1 MRYPSRVALQV
12 GDSAP
17 DFELASHR
25 GEQIRLSHFRGQK
38 CVILAFHPLAWT
50 PVCTNQMIS
59 YEDDYAWFA
68 EHDTHVLG
76 VGVDAVP
83 SKSAWAKS
91 LGGVSFDLLSDFHPQ
106 GAVAAAYGVA
116 RDDGISER
124 AVFVVDKEGA
134 VAFAKVYDIPTLPD
148 TAEVKAVIERLRE

>member
-1 MRYPSRVALQV
+1 MRYPSGVALKV
-12 GDSAP
+12 GDFAP

-25 GEQIRLSHFRGQK
+25 GDQIRLSHFRGQK
-38 CVILAFHPLAWT
+38 RVILAFHPLAWT
-50 PVCTNQMIS
+50 PVCTNQMTS
-59 YEDDYAWFA
+59 YENDYGWFT
-68 EHDTHVLG
+68 EYDTHVLG
-76 VGVDAVP
+76 VSVDAVP
-83 SKSAWAKS
+83 SKIAWVKS

-148 TAEVKAVIERLRE
+148 NAEVKAVIERLKE

>member
-1 MRYPSRVALQV
+1 MRYPSRMALAV

-25 GEQIRLSHFRGQK
+25 RVHIRLSHFRGQK
-38 CVILAFHPLAWT
+38 HVLLAFHPLAWT
-50 PVCTNQMIS
+50 PVCANQMTS

-68 EHDTHVLG
+68 KHDTHVLG
-76 VGVDAVP
+76 VSVDAVP
-83 SKSAWAKS
+83 SKSEWAKS

-106 GAVAAAYGVA
+106 GAVATAYGVA

-134 VAFAKVYDIPTLPD
+134 VAFVKVYDIPTLPD
-148 TAEVKAVIERLRE
+148 NAEVKAVIERLR